1 MGIIEKLIARLFLSF
16 FGLFYITMFFF
27 RIIFGEEIDYS
38 EMLINSVYVG
48 LIIATTFFFF
58 SRKHIK
64 LTTNI
69 NLDKAEHIR
78 INSKIT
84 KDEIINRLNKANKS
98 KYIIENKDNYIKIY
112 TYFTLKSFGELIF
125 ISFEKDGI
133 LVSSRNLFPA
143 IVDYGKNESNIK
155 FIENLIKET

>member
-48 LIIATTFFFF
+48 LIIAATFFFF

-64 LTTNI
+64 STTNN
-69 NLDKAEHIR
+69 NLDKVENTR
-78 INSKIT
+78 INTKIT

-98 KYIIENKDNYIKIY
+98 KYIVEMKDNYIKIY

>member
-1 MGIIEKLIARLFLSF
+1 MGIIEKLIGRLFLSF

-48 LIIATTFFFF
+48 LIIAATFFFF
-58 SRKHIK
+58 SQKHIK
-64 LTTNI
+64 LTTNN
-69 NLDKAEHIR
+69 NLDKVENTR
-78 INSKIT
+78 INTKIT

-125 ISFEKDGI
+125 ISFEKGEI

-143 IVDYGKNESNIK
+143 IVDYGKNESNLK
-155 FIENLIKET
+155 FIENLVKEV